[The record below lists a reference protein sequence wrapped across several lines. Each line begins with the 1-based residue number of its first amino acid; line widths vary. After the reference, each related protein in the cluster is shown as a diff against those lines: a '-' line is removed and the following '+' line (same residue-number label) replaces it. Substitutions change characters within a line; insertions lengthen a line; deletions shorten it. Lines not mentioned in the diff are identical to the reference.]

1 MQETNKIQILAVDD
15 VAANLNVLRLPLEK
29 AGYHFLAS
37 PNGEVALKVARHS
50 HPDLILLDV
59 VMPDMDGYEVCRRL
73 KADAALA
80 AIPVIFLTARD
91 ETAGIVEGFAAGGV
105 DYIVK
110 PFEQE
115 EVLARV
121 ATHLKISRLT
131 RDLQQRTDELE
142 REMAERA
149 RLADRVLSMEER
161 EAQRWGLG
169 GFVGESAAIQEILKS
184 VAMVQGADSTRV
196 LITGESGTGKE
207 LIARA
212 IHSGSSRAAA
222 AFVTVNC
229 AAMPAEL
236 ADSMFF
242 GHRKG
247 AFTGA
252 ERDHRGYFEQA
263 HQGTLFLDEI
273 GNMPPLIQAKIL
285 RVLEDGQVQP
295 LGADQ
300 SRSVEVRVLAATNA
314 DLPRAVD
321 EGYFRSDL
329 YYRLA
334 QFVVEVPPL
343 RERVEDI
350 APLAEHFLQV
360 LAREMGVESP
370 GLAEECRA
378 LLEAHAFPGNVRE
391 LKNVIERALIESGG
405 REIKRSHL
413 RFIDASSAEAPPPGG
428 VDIPDDLEEAT
439 LFWAKRALSQCDGNM
454 SAAAELLGIH
464 RSRLYRILAR
474 EHPL

>member
-15 VAANLNVLRLPLEK
+15 VAANLNVLRQPLEK

-37 PNGEVALKVARHS
+37 PSGEVALKVARHS
-50 HPDLILLDV
+50 RPDLILLDV

-73 KADAALA
+73 KADAELA

-121 ATHLKISRLT
+121 ATHLKISHLT

-169 GFVGESAAIQEILKS
+169 GFVGESAAIQAILKS

-212 IHSGSSRAAA
+212 IHSGSSRAAE

-229 AAMPAEL
+229 AAIPHEL
-236 ADSMFF
+236 AESMLF
-242 GHRKG
+242 GHRRG

-252 ERDHRGYFEQA
+252 DRDHRGYFEQA
-263 HQGTLFLDEI
+263 HGGTLFLDEI
-273 GNMPPLIQAKIL
+273 GDMPPLIQAKIL

-295 LGADQ
+295 LGMDE
-300 SRSVEVRVLAATNA
+300 SRSVEVRVLAATNT
-314 DLPRAVD
+314 DLKRAVD
-321 EGYFRSDL
+321 EGRFRSDL

-334 QFVVEVPPL
+334 QYVVEVPPL
-343 RERVEDI
+343 RERREDI
-350 APLAEHFLQV
+350 APLAEHFLQM
-360 LAREMGVESP
+360 LAREMVVEAS
-370 GLAEECRA
+370 GLAEECRV

-405 REIKRSHL
+405 REIECGHL

-439 LFWAKRALSQCDGNM
+439 LFLAKRALAQCAGNM
-454 SAAAELLGIH
+454 SAAAEQLGIH

-474 EHPL
+474 E